1 MVGTSSFFERVRA
14 LLLLVSPCL
23 GAAPVAVH
31 ASDAEGARRPSFS
44 WSGLHRARYARLWNQ
59 HRPGLA
65 GDDQALELRTAL
77 RASYELGRITLVG
90 DLQDARAYLTDEQS
104 GVSTAI
110 VNTVELVQGYV
121 AIGKIDDERGTRVQA
136 GQFLLELGSG
146 RLIAAEQYRNVAR
159 GFVGIMGESVS
170 PERGKLIGFATLP
183 MTTLPDDRDALLA
196 NRRRRD
202 DADTD
207 TTLLGAWWQLPW
219 NGPSLSAEVYLY
231 AFDESDDPGERQT
244 PDRRLTISGLR
255 IRRES
260 RPTHWDFEIELVR
273 QTGSRRASAAPSDE
287 RVLDIDAHFAHVALG
302 YTFAGRG
309 SPRLAVE
316 YERGSGDSDPGD
328 GRWERFDALYGNRR
342 IDLAPTGIYGALG
355 RENIVTW
362 GVRASRAL
370 GDRADTFIAFRTLKL
385 AAAADAFAS
394 TGVRDSTGRSGRDAG
409 AQVDARYR
417 HWLRPNVLRLE
428 VGATFLSRGDFFRT
442 APNANRQGDPLYV
455 YSDVTYTFGSD

>member
-1 MVGTSSFFERVRA
+1 
-14 LLLLVSPCL
+14 
-23 GAAPVAVH
+23 
-31 ASDAEGARRPSFS
+31 
-44 WSGLHRARYARLWNQ
+44 
-59 HRPGLA
+59 
-65 GDDQALELRTAL
+65 
-77 RASYELGRITLVG
+77 
-90 DLQDARAYLTDEQS
+90 
-104 GVSTAI
+104 
-110 VNTVELVQGYV
+110 
-121 AIGKIDDERGTRVQA
+121 
-136 GQFLLELGSG
+136 
-146 RLIAAEQYRNVAR
+146 
-159 GFVGIMGESVS
+159 
-170 PERGKLIGFATLP
+170 
-183 MTTLPDDRDALLA
+183 
-196 NRRRRD
+196 
-202 DADTD
+202 
-207 TTLLGAWWQLPW
+207 
-219 NGPSLSAEVYLY
+219 
-231 AFDESDDPGERQT
+231 

-442 APNANRQGDPLYV
+442 TPNANRQGDPLYV
-455 YSDVTYTFGSD
+455 YSDVTYTFGSDRAQPGRTLDRCRVHTGPMTRSFPRSSVPSRLRTACGTRIARCADGATGTTAHRDGGR